1 MTQLTL
7 VGLCGSLRAA
17 STNRLL
23 LQEAAHRFGPC
34 TYSELDIRFPLFDA
48 DMQADPGIPAEVSQA
63 ARAIADADA
72 VIVASPEYNKGI
84 SGALKNALD
93 WISRTPGAPW
103 RDKPVALMSAAA
115 GAAGGPRAQAMTRLC
130 LTAFRPLLLP
140 GPEVMVG
147 NTSTKWDA
155 GGRLTDATGI
165 RLLDELMAD
174 LRRAAE
180 AHAARPKMDTDT

>member
-1 MTQLTL
+1 MTTLNL

-23 LQEAAHRFGPC
+23 LAEAARRFGAAEY
-34 TYSELDIRFPLFDA
+34 TEIDIRFPLFDQ
-48 DMQADPGIPAEVSQA
+48 DMQDGPGIPEEVTRA
-63 ARAIADADA
+63 ADQIAQADA
-72 VIVASPEYNKGI
+72 VIVATPEYNKGI

-93 WISRTPGAPW
+93 WISRTGGTPW
-103 RDKPVALMSAAA
+103 RDKPVALMSAAS
-115 GAAGGPRAQAMTRLC
+115 GAAGGPRSQAMTRLC

-147 NTSTKWDA
+147 NTSTKWDDE
-155 GGRLTDATGI
+155 GRLTDPVAI
-165 RLLDELMAD
+165 KLLDELMAD

-180 AHAARPKMDTDT
+180 R